1 MSLLLKI
8 ILGIISLASIFFGNL
23 VIKEYKLFNRDIE
36 NKNTSVMERVLVN
49 GLIFFILIIISLIF
63 LFGILMISSKIN
75 IELPSFLGLW

>member
-36 NKNTSVMERVLVN
+36 NKNTSAMERVLVN

-63 LFGILMISSKIN
+63 LFGILIISSKIN
-75 IELPSFLGLW
+75 IELPSFLGL

>member
-8 ILGIISLASIFFGNL
+8 ILGIISLASLFFGNL

-49 GLIFFILIIISLIF
+49 GLIFFMLIMIAGIF
-63 LFGILMISSKIN
+63 LFGVLMIFSKIN
-75 IELPSFLGLW
+75 IELPLFMGV

>member
-63 LFGILMISSKIN
+63 LFGILIISSKIN
-75 IELPSFLGLW
+75 IELPSFLGL

>member
-8 ILGIISLASIFFGNL
+8 ILGIISLASLFFGNL

-49 GLIFFILIIISLIF
+49 GLIFFILIMIAGIF
-63 LFGILMISSKIN
+63 LFGVLMIFSKIN
-75 IELPSFLGLW
+75 IELPLFMGV